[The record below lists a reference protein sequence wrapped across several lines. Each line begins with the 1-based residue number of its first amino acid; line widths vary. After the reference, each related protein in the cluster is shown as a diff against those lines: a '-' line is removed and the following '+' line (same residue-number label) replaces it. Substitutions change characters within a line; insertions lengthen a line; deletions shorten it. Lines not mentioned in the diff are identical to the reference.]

1 MKPRRNTLSRDG
13 RPGAREAGAAGMLR
27 AAPHG
32 LPATAPVP
40 APGVHD
46 PSAPPAEL
54 KIDGQTEGSIHYAGT
69 VRVGPQGSVTG
80 EIHAQT
86 IIVEGAIDGDLHA
99 STVVRILAG
108 ARVTGDVKA
117 PQLALLR
124 GGRLRGRITMQ
135 RKPEPESVLDDCGVE
150 AVLTGARRP

>member
-1 MKPRRNTLSRDG
+1 MKPRRNTLSRNG
-13 RPGAREAGAAGMLR
+13 RPGASKAGAVGLLR
-27 AAPHG
+27 AAPRG
-32 LPATAPVP
+32 LPATAPGP

-46 PSAPPAEL
+46 PSALPAEL

-69 VRVGPQGSVTG
+69 VRVGPQGAVTG

-99 STVVRILAG
+99 STAVCILAG

-117 PQLALLR
+117 PRLALLP
-124 GGRLRGRITMQ
+124 GARLRGRITMK
-135 RKPEPESVLDDCGVE
+135 RGPEPESVLDDRGVE
-150 AVLTGARRP
+150 ALLTRARRP